1 MRSLLVVG
9 EMALAV
15 MLAVGG
21 GLLVRSFIALQ
32 AVDSGMDTQRVLT
45 MNLSLPSGRY
55 GDKVAARAF
64 YRDLLDRLRALPG
77 VEAVGATRNLPMSS
91 NTGDWGIRVE
101 GREEERLPSGRRLWG
116 DWFVVTT
123 DYFTAMGIELD
134 DGRFTAAA
142 DDAEAPRVVLVN
154 AELARRYFPDGDVLG
169 QRFKMSAD
177 IDEVYRTIVG
187 IVGDV
192 KHRGLDA
199 ETRPEF
205 YLPHAQF
212 PATQT
217 FPVGAMTL
225 VAKTAGDPLTLAA
238 AFRGEARQLDPDV
251 PVAGVRSMEQV
262 VERSTSVR
270 RLNVM
275 LFGAFGLIGLLLVA
289 VGVYGV
295 MAYTVA
301 QRTRELGVRMALGAG
316 SHQVMRLVI
325 GEGMV
330 LSLVGVGIGI
340 GGALALIR
348 VLAGML
354 FGVGTHDPMT
364 FVAIPI
370 ILTGVALAA
379 CYLPARRATRVDPMV
394 ALRAE

>member
-1 MRSLLVVG
+1 
-9 EMALAV
+9 
-15 MLAVGG
+15 
-21 GLLVRSFIALQ
+21 
-32 AVDSGMDTQRVLT
+32 MDTERVLT
-45 MNLSLPSGRY
+45 MSLSLPSGRY
-55 GDKVAARAF
+55 GDKVLARAF
-64 YRDLLDRLRALPG
+64 YRDLLERLRALPG

-123 DYFTAMGIELD
+123 DYFTAMGIALA
-134 DGRFTAAA
+134 DGRFVAAA
-142 DDAEAPRVVLVN
+142 DDAEAPPVALVN

-225 VAKTAGDPLTLAA
+225 VARTAVDPLTLAA

-251 PVAGVRSMEQV
+251 PVAGVRSMAQV

-301 QRTRELGVRMALGAG
+301 QRTRELGVRIALGAG
-316 SHQVMRLVI
+316 PSQVMRLVI

-340 GGALALIR
+340 AGALALSR

-370 ILTGVALAA
+370 ILTIVALAA
-379 CYLPARRATRVDPMV
+379 CYLPARRATRIDPMV